1 MKRSGFT
8 LIELIV
14 VLVILGVLAIV
25 AAPKFLNLQQDA
37 RITTLEG
44 FKTAMQGVITQ
55 VQSKSYIEGLTPE
68 ATNPGNSAQDRYII
82 DFGIG
87 SVEVDWG
94 TLCPESRG
102 EQGDSLTMID
112 FMILDESGG
121 STFDFGNRHTVIG
134 YDYSF
139 TTNELNRTYFA
150 DEDLPDGCY
159 VIYDS
164 FGGRGGPGGNNNTCP
179 PEAAP
184 VMLESWIPRVDSL
197 AISSS
202 R

>member
-68 ATNPGNSAQDRYII
+68 ATNQATAPKTA
-82 DFGIG
+82 
-87 SVEVDWG
+87 
-94 TLCPESRG
+94 T
-102 EQGDSLTMID
+102 SLT
-112 FMILDESGG
+112 LG
-121 STFDFGNRHTVIG
+121 SAV
-134 YDYSF
+134 
-139 TTNELNRTYFA
+139 
-150 DEDLPDGCY
+150 
-159 VIYDS
+159 
-164 FGGRGGPGGNNNTCP
+164 
-179 PEAAP
+179 
-184 VMLESWIPRVDSL
+184 
-197 AISSS
+197 
-202 R
+202 